1 VVQDEPIASGPY
13 RVDRIDWGRSISF
26 RRNADYWANDLNV
39 RRGMFNFERIT
50 YKYFKDETARLEG
63 FKAGEFD
70 WIYENSARNWAR
82 GHAGPRYRRGELIKR
97 EFAHENAAGM
107 QGFVLNTRRAIFSDV
122 RVREALSLAMDFEWM
137 NRQIFYGQYA
147 RSPSYF
153 TNSEM
158 AASGLPSPG
167 EQTLLESLRA
177 QLTPAVF
184 GEVPMP
190 ARTDEPNS
198 LRANL
203 RRALALLAQ
212 AGWRVADDGV
222 LRDGKGRAFEFEIL
236 TYSKSLERV
245 AVPWVRNLAKLGVQ
259 ASMRVTDPALYR
271 KRQQDFEFDVVVH
284 VFGASQTPGNELTE
298 YFSSAAADEKG
309 SQNLPGIR
317 DAAVD
322 ALITRA
328 LESRSRAELVD
339 VARALDRVLRHGHY
353 LVPHYHAATHRVAF
367 SRQLAHPQ
375 TLPRFYWAPTWM
387 LKTWWIA
394 DGATAR

>member
-1 VVQDEPIASGPY
+1 
-13 RVDRIDWGRSISF
+13 
-26 RRNADYWANDLNV
+26 
-39 RRGMFNFERIT
+39 
-50 YKYFKDETARLEG
+50 
-63 FKAGEFD
+63 
-70 WIYENSARNWAR
+70 
-82 GHAGPRYRRGELIKR
+82 
-97 EFAHENAAGM
+97 
-107 QGFVLNTRRAIFSDV
+107 
-122 RVREALSLAMDFEWM
+122 
-137 NRQIFYGQYA
+137 
-147 RSPSYF
+147 
-153 TNSEM
+153 M